1 MYVLK
6 KFLKRKI
13 VNKKLI
19 IIKEITGNHVSF
31 KNYYQ
36 KLNSKRRFLNYSQI
50 IIYNQLIHYRRRR

>member
-19 IIKEITGNHVSF
+19 IIKEITGNHVSI
-31 KNYYQ
+31 KNY
-36 KLNSKRRFLNYSQI
+36 
-50 IIYNQLIHYRRRR
+50 